1 MSKLL
6 LFFILLTLANVI
18 IQTVKSLVTIKGN
31 KWQAAC
37 INAITYAL
45 YTYVIFFT
53 AADGIELWEKALITG
68 LCNFVGVLVVKW
80 VEEKSQKDKLWIFQ
94 VTAKTSNTDIEKIG
108 KMLGDCGIKYVYNT
122 VIENKLYSM
131 QIFSYTQKE
140 SEMIKAVLENFNVKY
155 CAIETTSV

>member
-1 MSKLL
+1 MNKFL

-53 AADGIELWEKALITG
+53 AADGLTLWAKALITG
-68 LCNFVGVLVVKW
+68 FCNFIGVLIVKW
-80 VEEKSQKDKLWIFQ
+80 IEEKAQKDKLWIFQ
-94 VTAKTSNTDIEKIG
+94 VTAKSDSSEVSKIAQ
-108 KMLGDCGIKYVYNT
+108 MLRQCEIKLVYNE
-122 VIENKLYSM
+122 VVKDELYSM
-131 QIFSYTQKE
+131 QIFSYSQKE
-140 SEMIKAVLENFNVKY
+140 SEMIKSILENFDVKY
-155 CAIETTSV
+155 CAVETVGV